1 MKQYAARAE
10 GCRDN
15 RTNNSGRPS
24 TKEYTQ
30 TEKIERLEQKI
41 AYLTQENEFLKK
53 NIQMDYQA
61 SRAGKQNQRTNTNSS
76 KK

>member
-1 MKQYAARAE
+1 MKEYALRPE

-15 RTNNSGRPS
+15 RKDNGGHPS

-41 AYLTQENEFLKK
+41 EYLMQENEFLKK
-53 NIQMDYQA
+53 NIQMDR
-61 SRAGKQNQRTNTNSS
+61 RANREGKQDQRTNTNSS